1 MKKLTTRVLVLL
13 ILIGTITP
21 VTMVSAAEPVPASA
35 TAPATSE
42 PDPEAVKAAMN
53 DFKHLSRS
61 ERRSRLKDAKKLF
74 KEYRAAKRAGKDA
87 ETDQV
92 LLAILAI
99 LLPPLAVYLKE
110 GEINSKFWI
119 SLILTLIFW
128 IPGVIYALLVVFD
141 AA

>member
-1 MKKLTTRVLVLL
+1 MFKLYKADKK
-13 ILIGTITP
+13 
-21 VTMVSAAEPVPASA
+21 
-35 TAPATSE
+35 
-42 PDPEAVKAAMN
+42 
-53 DFKHLSRS
+53 
-61 ERRSRLKDAKKLF
+61 
-74 KEYRAAKRAGKDA
+74 AGKDA

-110 GEINSKFWI
+110 GTINSKFWI

-128 IPGVIYALLVVFD
+128 IPGVVYALLVVFD